1 VVVNR
6 LLGKPALALLNA
18 LDLKPGNP
26 AYPIPNHVAMELLVF
41 LLAIVFFLWLK
52 ARISVERPG
61 ATQLTLE
68 MLLTNSMGIGV
79 RDLLKDNIPHGG
91 EKFLPM
97 IGSIGMF
104 VLFCNLISVIPTLD
118 SPTAD
123 NSVPLGCAIVVFV
136 YYNFVGILKNGP
148 LGHGKHFLGPKMPSP
163 IMGAMMAPFM
173 LLIETFSHLARV
185 LSLTV
190 RLWVNM
196 VVSEILYA
204 LFLGLLLGVSLTVG
218 KVNGL
223 GYGLFVFPLLIPVI
237 FILLHIFV
245 AILQAFV
252 FTILP
257 VIYVA
262 GVVGEE
268 H

>member
-1 VVVNR
+1 
-6 LLGKPALALLNA
+6 
-18 LDLKPGNP
+18 
-26 AYPIPNHVAMELLVF
+26 
-41 LLAIVFFLWLK
+41 
-52 ARISVERPG
+52 
-61 ATQLTLE
+61 
-68 MLLTNSMGIGV
+68 
-79 RDLLKDNIPHGG
+79 
-91 EKFLPM
+91 
-97 IGSIGMF
+97 
-104 VLFCNLISVIPTLD
+104 LISVIPTLD

-123 NSVPLGCAIVVFV
+123 KTVPLGLAIVVFV
-136 YYNFVGILKNGP
+136 YYNVMGVLKHGP

-163 IMGAMMAPFM
+163 VMGRIMAPFM

-204 LFLGLLLGVSLTVG
+204 LFLGLLLGVSLAVG
-218 KVNGL
+218 KMNGL
-223 GYGLFVFPLLIPVI
+223 GYSLGVFPLLIPVI

-245 AILQAFV
+245 GILQAFV